1 MHQQCLNSWRTVNMV
16 RTGTYRQLFHPEQL
30 ISGKEDAANNFARG
44 HYTIGKEIVDLC
56 LDRIWKLADNC
67 TGLQG
72 FLVFNVVGGG
82 TGSGLGSLLLERL
95 SVDYGKQSKLGFT
108 VYPSPQV
115 STSVVEPGFGGD
127 GYSEVKHVDARAIPG
142 WVTYW
147 EAAPELSETKPGFG
161 GDGYS
166 EVKHV
171 DARAIPGWRGSWDV
185 TYSLLEH
192 TDVSVLL
199 DNEAIYD
206 ICVPARAKRPSDF
219 KSKSLVGHEEE
230 QSNSCPFCL
239 GREQHCAPE
248 IFRVP
253 PDDPNWKLRV
263 IQNLYPALSRD
274 VTPPPADET
283 PGQLMTG
290 FGFHDVVIETPLHS
304 LHLSHLPPSQI
315 ALVLGAY
322 TTRILHFLDGGSSMH
337 GKYVRPSA
345 CMVNTWASLTHSHS
359 QIMALPFVPPAVAAR
374 LHSMKDYFNRTG
386 KCSLCEFNSN
396 NLLIA

>member
-1 MHQQCLNSWRTVNMV
+1 MLEIQFPPFAYLIFQWGKKPGAMFRQLYRLVIRTKLHSLCKVFRV

-30 ISGKEDAANNFARG
+30 ISGKEDAANNFGRG

-56 LDRIWKLADNC
+56 LDRIRKLADNC
-67 TGLQG
+67 TELQG
-72 FLVFNVVGGG
+72 FLVFNAVGGG

-115 STSVVEPGFGGD
+115 STSVVEP
-127 GYSEVKHVDARAIPG
+127 YNSV
-142 WVTYW
+142 
-147 EAAPELSETKPGFG
+147 LST
-161 GDGYS
+161 
-166 EVKHV
+166 H
-171 DARAIPGWRGSWDV
+171 
-185 TYSLLEH
+185 SLLEH

-219 KSKSLVGHEEE
+219 KSKSPVGHEEE

-239 GREQHCAPE
+239 GREHHCAPE

-274 VTPPPADET
+274 VTPPHADET

-374 LHSMKDYFNRTG
+374 LHSMKDYFNRTE

-396 NLLIA
+396 DLLIAEEVGVLRSSSMKG

>member
-1 MHQQCLNSWRTVNMV
+1 MSHVTHVH
-16 RTGTYRQLFHPEQL
+16 TGTYRQLFHPEQL

-56 LDRIWKLADNC
+56 LDQIRKLADNC

-72 FLVFNVVGGG
+72 FLVFNAVGGG

-115 STSVVEPGFGGD
+115 STSVVEP
-127 GYSEVKHVDARAIPG
+127 YNSV
-142 WVTYW
+142 
-147 EAAPELSETKPGFG
+147 LST
-161 GDGYS
+161 
-166 EVKHV
+166 H
-171 DARAIPGWRGSWDV
+171 
-185 TYSLLEH
+185 SLLEH

-206 ICVPARAKRPSDF
+206 ICVPARAKRPFDF
-219 KSKSLVGHEEE
+219 KSKSPVGHEEE

-239 GREQHCAPE
+239 GREHHCAPE

-374 LHSMKDYFNRTG
+374 LHSMKDGTSTDGIEHQEPLEPGAVIGELPDPIQAEIDDLFADGVVATG
-386 KCSLCEFNSN
+386 EVVGGVLLAGDELLGVEELAVGTGAD
-396 NLLIA
+396 LLIAEEEGVLRSSSMKG